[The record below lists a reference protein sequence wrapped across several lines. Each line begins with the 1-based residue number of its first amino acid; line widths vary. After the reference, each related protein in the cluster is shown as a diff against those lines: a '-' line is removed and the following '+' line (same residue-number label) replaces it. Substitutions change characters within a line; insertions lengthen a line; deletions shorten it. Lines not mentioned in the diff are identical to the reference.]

1 MIALS
6 MRSLSQ
12 RGSGTTPGRDQ
23 RPAAAV
29 CRGRQHLSAKV
40 IPATVFAQPYLCK
53 ALCCGCEVRGRV
65 IAWRADATC
74 DYGELALGEAGRQPY
89 ATTVDMDRRRGTY
102 SGRVKVALPFRAG
115 SA

>member
-6 MRSLSQ
+6 MRSPSQ
-12 RGSGTTPGRDQ
+12 RGSGTTPDRDQ

-29 CRGRQHLSAKV
+29 YRGRQHLSAKV
-40 IPATVFAQPYLCK
+40 IPAAVFAQPQMCN
-53 ALCCGCEVRGRV
+53 ALYWIRGARGRA

-74 DYGELALGEAGRQPY
+74 DCGEFVLGEAGRQPH

-115 SA
+115 SG